1 MNTVQILEHNGK
13 PAFVVM
19 PFAEYERMLEP
30 FEDAKDAARIEQM
43 LNAVASGAEEV
54 FPAALVDALVLGG
67 NPVRLLREYRGMST
81 GDLAAACNVTKAHIY
96 QLETGKRS
104 MSVDLLRKLTHALT
118 VEADILL

>member
-19 PFAEYERMLEP
+19 PFAEYERLLEP
-30 FEDAKDAARIEQM
+30 FEDAKDAVRIEQL

-54 FPAALVDALVLGG
+54 FPAELVHALVSGG

-81 GDLAAACNVTKAHIY
+81 GDLAAGCGVTKAHIY

-104 MSVDLLRKLTHALT
+104 MSVDVLRKLAYVLH

>member
-19 PFAEYERMLEP
+19 PFAEYEKMLEP
-30 FEDAKDAARIEQM
+30 FEDANDAARIEQL

-54 FPAALVDALVLGG
+54 FPSELVHALVSGG
-67 NPVRLLREYRGMST
+67 NPVRLLREYRAMST
-81 GDLAAACNVTKAHIY
+81 GDLAAACGVTKAHIY

-104 MSVDLLRKLTHALT
+104 MSVDVLRKLVHALH